1 MTRVIKKLKEH
12 SNLNS
17 NNLKRYNVMNL
28 NWKTQFRTFR
38 DVTAKLPEV
47 VLNVKE
53 NN

>member
-17 NNLKRYNVMNL
+17 NNLKEIQRYEFKLQNAIQNIS
-28 NWKTQFRTFR
+28 
-38 DVTAKLPEV
+38 LPEV
-47 VLNVKE
+47 VLDVKE